1 MDAQV
6 RITHLYELLTVS
18 CARDGLVRF
27 NSNMNK
33 NKPCGLER
41 LNSLEPRGSNRSW
54 AVVKYCRSGL
64 LMSGIISSFCALFF
78 LIFFFLIY
86 FLSFLQHRHHQLV
99 VFCVQG
105 IDLKPRLATNQVTRA
120 PRSNEYYYY
129 YYYFEPFSFVVF
141 LFG

>member
-1 MDAQV
+1 M

-78 LIFFFLIY
+78 EFPTTPSPPVGGVL
-86 FLSFLQHRHHQLV
+86 
-99 VFCVQG
+99 
-105 IDLKPRLATNQVTRA
+105 
-120 PRSNEYYYY
+120 RSGYRSKAQTGYQ
-129 YYYFEPFSFVVF
+129 PSH
-141 LFG
+141 